1 MIFCLSRLFKGLK
14 IDSESDKTLYDKC
27 LLVLEIIFGL
37 VALGWIIGG
46 NNFLRKI
53 DGRSNIGWPRLF
65 GLLKLILPLLKF
77 HPIKYGFIYLDECCD
92 IKIPNNTCLII

>member
-46 NNFLRKI
+46 NNF
-53 DGRSNIGWPRLF
+53 
-65 GLLKLILPLLKF
+65 
-77 HPIKYGFIYLDECCD
+77 
-92 IKIPNNTCLII
+92 